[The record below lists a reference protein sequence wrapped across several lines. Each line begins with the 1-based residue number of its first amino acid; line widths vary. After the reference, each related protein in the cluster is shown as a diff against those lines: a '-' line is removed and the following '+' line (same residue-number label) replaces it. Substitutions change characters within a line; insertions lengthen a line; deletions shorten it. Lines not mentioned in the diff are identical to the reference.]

1 MSSEPDV
8 SAVTLTA
15 YEHGAEQYARR
26 TATTPRTP
34 VSDWLQGL
42 CQQIP
47 PSAQVLELGSG
58 PGHDAD
64 FLETQGLQVLRTD
77 GARAFV
83 GRLRADGH
91 RAEVLNVVTDALGGP
106 YDLVLANAVLLHLTR
121 PQLARFLVRAVQAIR
136 ADGLLAFTV
145 KKGNGQE
152 WSTDKLDRPRYFTY
166 WQEPELRTLLNE
178 TGWQP
183 LAIDHLPGRGE
194 DWLFVT
200 CKPH

>member
-1 MSSEPDV
+1 M

-15 YEHGAEQYARR
+15 YEHGVEQYLRR
-26 TATTPRTP
+26 AAATPRTT

-42 CQQIP
+42 CQQLP
-47 PSAQVLELGSG
+47 PGARVLELGSG

-64 FLETQGLQVLRTD
+64 FLETHGFRVLRTD

-83 GRLRADGH
+83 ERLRAAGH

-106 YDLVLANAVLLHLTR
+106 FDLVLANAVLLHLTR
-121 PQLARFLVRAVQAIR
+121 PQLARFLVRAVPAVR
-136 ADGLLAFTV
+136 AGGRLAFTV
-145 KKGNGQE
+145 KRGDGQE
-152 WSTDKLDRPRYFTY
+152 WSTNRLDQPRYFTY
-166 WQEPELRTLLNE
+166 WQEPELRTLLDE

-183 LAIDHLPGRGE
+183 LAIESLPGQGE

-200 CKPH
+200 CRPQ